1 MKAPNVFHIIF
12 SKIFSNLTKCG
23 RSSSSRTSSVTSHA
37 SFGTS
42 RFLNHSTA
50 AYYYPNY
57 FPILSNEGSKRFSQN
72 IFQYC
77 RNEVQTPTFF
87 KNFKIRYCSI
97 QVNNYDI
104 VVIFFHISHNLTWY
118 SEFVNKFTRIYL
130 VCTAYELTKQF
141 WKFV

>member
-1 MKAPNVFHIIF
+1 MNFRLR
-12 SKIFSNLTKCG
+12 SSSKCG
-23 RSSSSRTSSVTSHA
+23 RSSSSRTSSVTSPGCTSHT

-87 KNFKIRYCSI
+87 KNFKIRYCSV
-97 QVNNYDI
+97 QVNNYEI
-104 VVIFFHISHNLTWY
+104 VVIFFHISHNLTGY
-118 SEFVNKFTRIYL
+118 SAIVHKCTRIYP
-130 VCTAYELTKQF
+130 VCSTYELQNNSC
-141 WKFV
+141 KFV